1 VYHFDAFAYFSMDP
15 ESSFELIARAQAGDD
30 SALTRLLE
38 RYRPRLRR
46 WASGR
51 LPRYAREISDTEDL
65 VQDVLLG
72 TFRNFQKFENRDEWA
87 LQKYLRHAV
96 TNRVRS
102 ELERFANR
110 PRAEAF
116 PEGVASPELSPLQH
130 ALGAET
136 FARYDAALGQLN
148 EPERE
153 AVIARLELGCSYQE
167 VAQLLGKPSDDA
179 ARMTVTRAV
188 GKLAALMS
196 GPG

>member
-1 VYHFDAFAYFSMDP
+1 MDP
-15 ESSFELIARAQAGDD
+15 ESSFELIERAQAGDD
-30 SALTRLLE
+30 AALTRLLE

-96 TNRVRS
+96 TNRVRN
-102 ELERFANR
+102 ELERFAHR
-110 PRAEAF
+110 PRAVTLPTAM
-116 PEGVASPELSPLQH
+116 ASAELSPLQR

-136 FARYDAALGQLN
+136 FARYEAALDQLS

-167 VAQLLGKPSDDA
+167 VAQLLGKPSEDA

-188 GKLAALMS
+188 DKVATLMS
-196 GPG
+196 SQD

>member
-1 VYHFDAFAYFSMDP
+1 MDP
-15 ESSFELIARAQAGDD
+15 ESSFELIERAQSGDAA
-30 SALTRLLE
+30 ALTRLLE

-87 LQKYLRHAV
+87 LQKYLRRAV
-96 TNRVRS
+96 MNRVRT

-110 PRAEAF
+110 PRAETM
-116 PEGVASPELSPLQH
+116 PEDMASPELSPLQR

-136 FARYDAALGQLN
+136 FARYDAALSQLS
-148 EPERE
+148 EPEQE
-153 AVIARLELGCSYQE
+153 AVIARLELGCTFQE
-167 VAQLLGKPSDDA
+167 VALLLGKPSEDA

-188 GKLAALMS
+188 EKVATLMS
-196 GPG
+196 SEG